1 MDFKKEQRAKEVEQ
15 IEKTLKSVKQ
25 QRVDIKAIESIE
37 AKPAAFSSK
46 VLLSQEDFK
55 TLMTAAKKFVVQ
67 EKKERKLEK
76 LLKVANETI
85 SKLKTQIVELVKEL
99 TGYRSVR
106 NQLDISSLQKE
117 NAELRQQN
125 NSFKAIIAQFGVAH
139 SPKNKKELRN
149 NDATHK

>member
-46 VLLSQEDFK
+46 VSLSQDDFK

-85 SKLKTQIVELVKEL
+85 VKLKTQIVELVKEL

-125 NSFKAIIAQFGVAH
+125 NSFKAFIAQQGGF
-139 SPKNKKELRN
+139 SDLSKNKKELRSRE
-149 NDATHK
+149 AK